1 MRFSICIP
9 TWEQHGHGKKFLS
22 QLLDS
27 IYRQTFGDYEIV
39 ISDHS
44 LNDDIENFLQN
55 KPKIKYIKYNENY
68 GNGVSNVNNA
78 LKHAEGEVIKIMF
91 QDDFF
96 FSSNSLEKINTNFNN
111 GCKWLVSA
119 CNHTNDGLNFYR
131 NFFPQWNDRLL
142 YGINTISSPS
152 VISFKN
158 DNILFFDEKLTML
171 MDVEY
176 YHQLFL
182 KYGYPCFLQEI
193 LITNRLHEFQISSI
207 YNKDINQ
214 EIDHIKNKY
223 KILN

>member
-96 FSSNSLEKINTNFNN
+96 FSSNSLEKINSEFNK
-111 GCKWLVSA
+111 GCEWLVSA

>member
-9 TWEQHGHGKKFLS
+9 TWEQHGYGKNFIS

-27 IYRQTFGDYEIV
+27 IYKQTFEDYEIV

-44 LNDDIENFLQN
+44 LNDEIEKFLQD
-55 KPKIKYIKYNENY
+55 KPKIKYVKFTENY
-68 GNGVSNVNNA
+68 GNGVSNINNA
-78 LKHAEGEVIKIMF
+78 LKHAEGEIIKIIF

-96 FSSNSLEKINTNFNN
+96 FSNNSLEKINLEFNK
-111 GCKWLVSA
+111 GCEWLVSA

-131 NFFPQWNDRLL
+131 NFYPQWNDKLL

-152 VISFKN
+152 VISFKKN
-158 DNILFFDEKLTML
+158 DLLFFDDNLTML

-193 LITNRLHEFQISSI
+193 LMTNRVHKFQISSR
-207 YNKDINQ
+207 YDKDINQ
-214 EIDHIKNKY
+214 EIDYIKNKY
-223 KILN
+223 K